1 MNERVIVRE
10 DFDDEVP
17 LVLVMILVSVSVPIL
32 MLILILSRLIAAVPA
47 AALDTN
53 VPDQTFS
60 PRDRDG
66 MNIRNQFSHPLRHLQ
81 PLPQAQAQADG
92 IQKGGEIDTWKE
104 VHEDISIRDDL
115 VGG

>member
-1 MNERVIVRE
+1 VNERVIVRE

-53 VPDQTFS
+53 VPRS
-60 PRDRDG
+60 
-66 MNIRNQFSHPLRHLQ
+66 NL
-81 PLPQAQAQADG
+81 LPQG
-92 IQKGGEIDTWKE
+92 SRW
-104 VHEDISIRDDL
+104 HEYPQS
-115 VGG
+115 VQPPSPPSPTSASSSS

>member
-81 PLPQAQAQADG
+81 PLPQAQADG

-115 VGG
+115 VDG

>member
-1 MNERVIVRE
+1 VNERVIVRE

-81 PLPQAQAQADG
+81 PLPQAQADG

>member
-10 DFDDEVP
+10 GFDHEVP

-81 PLPQAQAQADG
+81 PLPQAQADG

-115 VGG
+115 VDG

>member
-1 MNERVIVRE
+1 VNERVIVRE

-81 PLPQAQAQADG
+81 PLPQAQADG

-115 VGG
+115 VDG